1 MCNMKNTLFLIILAI
16 SAVILITIFAIN
28 LWLQMSDVTISYNGK
43 IAIFVGAFF
52 TILLGSGL
60 MSLAYF
66 SSKNG
71 FDDQVD
77 HDLDSLLKKLKD
89 RWYNNIY

>member
-1 MCNMKNTLFLIILAI
+1 MKNTLFLTTLVIV
-16 SAVILITIFAIN
+16 AVILITIFAIN
-28 LWLQMSDVTISYNGK
+28 LWFQMSDVTISFNGK

-89 RWYNNIY
+89 R

>member
-1 MCNMKNTLFLIILAI
+1 MCMKNTLFLIILAI
-16 SAVILITIFAIN
+16 FTVILITIFAIN

-71 FDDQVD
+71 FDDRVD
-77 HDLDSLLKKLKD
+77 HNLDSLLEKLKN
-89 RWYNNIY
+89 R

>member
-1 MCNMKNTLFLIILAI
+1 MHMKNTLFLIILAI
-16 SAVILITIFAIN
+16 STTILITILAIN

-66 SSKNG
+66 SSK
-71 FDDQVD
+71 
-77 HDLDSLLKKLKD
+77 LSKL
-89 RWYNNIY
+89 

>member
-1 MCNMKNTLFLIILAI
+1 MKNTLFLIILAV
-16 SAVILITIFAIN
+16 STVILVTIFAIN

-43 IAIFVGAFF
+43 IAILVGAFF

-77 HDLDSLLKKLKD
+77 HNLDSLFEKLKD
-89 RWYNNIY
+89 R

>member
-1 MCNMKNTLFLIILAI
+1 MKNTLFIIILAI
-16 SAVILITIFAIN
+16 STVILITIFAIN
-28 LWLQMSDVTISYNGK
+28 LWLQMSDITISNNGK
-43 IAIFVGAFF
+43 IAIFGGAFF

-71 FDDQVD
+71 FDEQVD
-77 HDLDSLLKKLKD
+77 HDLDNLLEKLKD
-89 RWYNNIY
+89 R

>member
-1 MCNMKNTLFLIILAI
+1 MCMKNTLLLIILVVSTI
-16 SAVILITIFAIN
+16 VLITIFAIN

-43 IAIFVGAFF
+43 IAIFLGAFF

-71 FDDQVD
+71 FDDRVD
-77 HDLDSLLKKLKD
+77 HNLDSLLEKLKD
-89 RWYNNIY
+89 R

>member
-1 MCNMKNTLFLIILAI
+1 MNMKNNLFLIIVAI
-16 SAVILITIFAIN
+16 SALILITIFAIN

-43 IAIFVGAFF
+43 IAIFIGAFF

-77 HDLDSLLKKLKD
+77 HDLDSLLEKLKD
-89 RWYNNIY
+89 R

>member
-1 MCNMKNTLFLIILAI
+1 MCIRDR
-16 SAVILITIFAIN
+16 ILITIFAIN

-77 HDLDSLLKKLKD
+77 HNLDSLLKKLKD
-89 RWYNNIY
+89 R

>member
-1 MCNMKNTLFLIILAI
+1 MKNTLFLIILAI
-16 SAVILITIFAIN
+16 STTILITIFAIN

-71 FDDQVD
+71 FDDQVC
-77 HDLDSLLKKLKD
+77 LLYTSPSPRD
-89 RWYNNIY
+89 RTRSRMPSSA

>member
-1 MCNMKNTLFLIILAI
+1 MKNTLFLIILAI
-16 SAVILITIFAIN
+16 STTILITIFAIN

-60 MSLAYF
+60 MSLAYC

-77 HDLDSLLKKLKD
+77 HNLDSLLEKLKD
-89 RWYNNIY
+89 R

>member
-1 MCNMKNTLFLIILAI
+1 MKNILFLIILAI
-16 SAVILITIFAIN
+16 SIVILITIFAIN
-28 LWLQMSDVTISYNGK
+28 LWLEMSDVTISNNGK

-71 FDDQVD
+71 YDDQVD
-77 HDLDSLLKKLKD
+77 HDLDSLLEKLKD
-89 RWYNNIY
+89 R

>member
-1 MCNMKNTLFLIILAI
+1 MKNTLLLIILAI
-16 SAVILITIFAIN
+16 FTVILITIFAIN

-60 MSLAYF
+60 MSLAFF
-66 SSKNG
+66 SSRHG
-71 FDDQVD
+71 FDEQVD
-77 HDLDSLLKKLKD
+77 HDLEDLFKKFKD
-89 RWYNNIY
+89 R

>member
-1 MCNMKNTLFLIILAI
+1 MKNTLFIIILAI
-16 SAVILITIFAIN
+16 FIVMLITIFAIN

-89 RWYNNIY
+89 R

>member
-1 MCNMKNTLFLIILAI
+1 MENNLLLIILAI
-16 SAVILITIFAIN
+16 FTVILITIFAIN
-28 LWLQMSDVTISYNGK
+28 LWLQMSDVTISHNGK
-43 IAIFVGAFF
+43 ITIFVGAFF

-89 RWYNNIY
+89 R

>member
-1 MCNMKNTLFLIILAI
+1 MKNTLFLIILAI

-28 LWLQMSDVTISYNGK
+28 LWLQMSDVTISDNGK

-66 SSKNG
+66 SSKYG
-71 FDDQVD
+71 FDEQVD
-77 HDLDSLLKKLKD
+77 HDLDKLFKKFKD
-89 RWYNNIY
+89 S

>member
-1 MCNMKNTLFLIILAI
+1 MDMKNTLFLIILAI
-16 SAVILITIFAIN
+16 SALVLITIFAIN
-28 LWLQMSDVTISYNGK
+28 LWLQMSDVTISDNGK

-89 RWYNNIY
+89 R

>member
-1 MCNMKNTLFLIILAI
+1 MKNTLLLIILVVSAI
-16 SAVILITIFAIN
+16 VLITIFAIN

-43 IAIFVGAFF
+43 IAIFLGAFF

-71 FDDQVD
+71 FDEQVD
-77 HDLDSLLKKLKD
+77 HNLDSLLEKLKD
-89 RWYNNIY
+89 R

>member
-1 MCNMKNTLFLIILAI
+1 MCMKNILFLIILAI
-16 SAVILITIFAIN
+16 STVIVITIFAIN

-77 HDLDSLLKKLKD
+77 HDLDSLIEKLKD
-89 RWYNNIY
+89 R

>member
-1 MCNMKNTLFLIILAI
+1 MKNTLFLVIIVI
-16 SAVILITIFAIN
+16 SALILITICAIN
-28 LWLQMSDVTISYNGK
+28 LWLQMSDITISYNGK
-43 IAIFVGAFF
+43 IAIFIGAFF

-77 HDLDSLLKKLKD
+77 HDLDSLIEKLKD
-89 RWYNNIY
+89 R

>member
-1 MCNMKNTLFLIILAI
+1 MKNTLLLIILAI
-16 SAVILITIFAIN
+16 STVILITIFAIN

-77 HDLDSLLKKLKD
+77 HNFDSLLEKLKN
-89 RWYNNIY
+89 R

>member
-1 MCNMKNTLFLIILAI
+1 MKNILFLIILVI
-16 SAVILITIFAIN
+16 STVILITIFAIK
-28 LWLQMSDVTISYNGK
+28 LWLQMADVKISYNGK

-52 TILLGSGL
+52 TIFLGSGL

-77 HDLDSLLKKLKD
+77 HDLDSLVEKLKD
-89 RWYNNIY
+89 R

>member
-1 MCNMKNTLFLIILAI
+1 MKNTLFLIILAI
-16 SAVILITIFAIN
+16 SAMILITIFAIN

-66 SSKNG
+66 SSKSG

-77 HDLDSLLKKLKD
+77 HNLDSLLEKLKD
-89 RWYNNIY
+89 R